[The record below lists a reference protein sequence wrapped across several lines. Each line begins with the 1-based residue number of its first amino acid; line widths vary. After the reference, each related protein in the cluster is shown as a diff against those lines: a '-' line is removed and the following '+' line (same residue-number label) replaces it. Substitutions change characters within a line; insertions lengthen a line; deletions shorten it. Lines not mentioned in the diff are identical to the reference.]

1 MKKTP
6 LYNQHVQ
13 LEAKMVDFGGFNM
26 PIQYKGISIEHKCVR
41 NDVGIFDVSHMGEF
55 FVQGNESTSFL
66 NYICSNDI
74 NKIEIQKAQ
83 YNCFINNHGG
93 IVDDLIVYRIEEK
106 KYMLVVNA
114 ANIEK
119 DWKWIKK
126 NIQDFDC
133 KIINSSADIGLISV
147 QGPESLSL
155 INDTFSKN
163 FSNLKKFSFNN
174 IIVSN
179 KSIIVS
185 NTGYTGSKGYELYID
200 VSIISSIWNKL
211 TEEGKKYK
219 LQPIGLGA
227 RDTLRMEMGYCLYGN
242 DIDDVTTPYEA
253 NLMWVTDIKKDFIGK
268 EKVLKS
274 MQISSK
280 KMINFK
286 MIERG
291 IPRNGYEICN
301 NKGDK
306 IGYVTSG
313 TFSPSNKVGI
323 GIGYLKIEYSIG
335 DEIFILIRDK
345 LVKAEIIKLPIQNG

>member
-26 PIQYKGISIEHKCVR
+26 PIQYKGISIEHQCVR

-66 NYICSNDI
+66 NYICSNNI

-126 NIQDFDC
+126 NIQNFDC

-147 QGPESLSL
+147 QGPESLNL
-155 INDTFSKN
+155 INDTFGKN
-163 FSNLKKFSFNN
+163 FSYLKKFSFNN
-174 IIVSN
+174 ILISN

-185 NTGYTGSKGYELYID
+185 NTGYTGSKGFELYID

-211 TEEGKKYK
+211 IDEGKKYK

>member
-13 LEAKMVDFGGFNM
+13 LDAKMVDFGGFNM
-26 PIQYKGISIEHKCVR
+26 PIQYRGISIEHQCVR

-66 NYICSNDI
+66 NFICSNDI

-83 YNCFINNHGG
+83 YNCFVNNHGG

-126 NIQDFDC
+126 NIQNFDC

-147 QGPESLSL
+147 QGPESLNL

-174 IIVSN
+174 ILVSN

-200 VSIISSIWNKL
+200 ASIISSIWNKL
-211 TEEGKKYK
+211 IEEGKKYK

-242 DIDDVTTPYEA
+242 DIDDITTPYEA

-274 MQISSK
+274 MKLSSK
-280 KMINFK
+280 RMINFK

-301 NKGDK
+301 IKGDK

-323 GIGYLKIEYSIG
+323 GIGYLKIEYSMG

>member
-13 LEAKMVDFGGFNM
+13 LDAKMVDFGGFNM
-26 PIQYKGISIEHKCVR
+26 PIQYKGISIEHQCVR
-41 NDVGIFDVSHMGEF
+41 KDVGIFDVSHMGEF

-126 NIQDFDC
+126 NVQNFDC

-147 QGPESLSL
+147 QGPESLNL

-174 IIVSN
+174 ILVSN

-200 VSIISSIWNKL
+200 ASIISSIWNKL
-211 TEEGKKYK
+211 IEEGKKYK

-227 RDTLRMEMGYCLYGN
+227 RDTLRMEMGYCLYGK

-274 MQISSK
+274 MELSSK
-280 KMINFK
+280 RMINFK
-286 MIERG
+286 MTERG

-335 DEIFILIRDK
+335 DEIFVLIRDK
-345 LVKAEIIKLPIQNG
+345 LVKAEIIKLPI

>member
-13 LEAKMVDFGGFNM
+13 LDAKMVDFGGFNM
-26 PIQYKGISIEHKCVR
+26 PIQYRGISIEHQCVR

-66 NYICSNDI
+66 NFICSNDI

-126 NIQDFDC
+126 NIQNFDC

-147 QGPESLSL
+147 QGPESLNL

-174 IIVSN
+174 ILVSN

-200 VSIISSIWNKL
+200 ASIISSIWNKL
-211 TEEGKKYK
+211 IEEGKKYK

-274 MQISSK
+274 MELSSK
-280 KMINFK
+280 RMINFK
-286 MIERG
+286 MTERG

-323 GIGYLKIEYSIG
+323 GIGYLKIEYSMG

>member
-26 PIQYKGISIEHKCVR
+26 PIQYKGISIEHQCVR

-93 IVDDLIVYRIEEK
+93 IVDDLIIYRIDEK

-126 NIQDFDC
+126 NIQNFDC

-147 QGPESLSL
+147 QGPESLNL

-174 IIVSN
+174 ILVSN

-200 VSIISSIWNKL
+200 ASIISSIWNKL
-211 TEEGKKYK
+211 IEEGKKYK

-274 MQISSK
+274 MELSSK
-280 KMINFK
+280 RMINFK

-323 GIGYLKIEYSIG
+323 GIGYLKIEYSMG

>member
-26 PIQYKGISIEHKCVR
+26 PIQYKGISIEHQCVR
-41 NDVGIFDVSHMGEF
+41 KDVGIFDVSHMGEF

-126 NIQDFDC
+126 NIQNFDC

-147 QGPESLSL
+147 QGPESLNL

-174 IIVSN
+174 ILVSN

-200 VSIISSIWNKL
+200 ASIISSIWNKL
-211 TEEGKKYK
+211 IEEGKKYK

-274 MQISSK
+274 MELSSK
-280 KMINFK
+280 RMINFK
-286 MIERG
+286 MTERG

-323 GIGYLKIEYSIG
+323 GIGYLKIEYSMG

>member
-1 MKKTP
+1 
-6 LYNQHVQ
+6 
-13 LEAKMVDFGGFNM
+13 M
-26 PIQYKGISIEHKCVR
+26 PIQYRGISIEHQCVR

-66 NYICSNDI
+66 NFICSNDI

-83 YNCFINNHGG
+83 YNCFVNNHGG
-93 IVDDLIVYRIEEK
+93 IVDDLIVYRIQEK

-126 NIQDFDC
+126 NIQNFDC

-147 QGPESLSL
+147 QGPESLNL

-174 IIVSN
+174 ILVSN

-200 VSIISSIWNKL
+200 ASIISSIWNKL
-211 TEEGKKYK
+211 IEEGKKYK

-242 DIDDVTTPYEA
+242 DIDDITTPYEA

-274 MQISSK
+274 MKLSSK
-280 KMINFK
+280 RMINFK

-301 NKGDK
+301 IKGDK

-323 GIGYLKIEYSIG
+323 GIGYLKIEYSMG
-335 DEIFILIRDK
+335 DDIFILIRDK

>member
-13 LEAKMVDFGGFNM
+13 LDAKMVDFGGFNM
-26 PIQYKGISIEHKCVR
+26 PIQYKGISIEHQCVR
-41 NDVGIFDVSHMGEF
+41 KDVGIFDVSHMGEF

-126 NIQDFDC
+126 NIQNFDC

-147 QGPESLSL
+147 QGPESLNL

-174 IIVSN
+174 ILVSN

-200 VSIISSIWNKL
+200 ASIISSIWNKL
-211 TEEGKKYK
+211 IEEGKKYK

-274 MQISSK
+274 MELSSK
-280 KMINFK
+280 RMINFK

-323 GIGYLKIEYSIG
+323 GIGYLKIEYSMG

>member
-13 LEAKMVDFGGFNM
+13 LDAKMVDFGGFNM
-26 PIQYKGISIEHKCVR
+26 PIQYRGISIEHQCVR

-66 NYICSNDI
+66 NFICSNDI

-83 YNCFINNHGG
+83 YNCFVNNHGG
-93 IVDDLIVYRIEEK
+93 IVDDLIVYRIQEK

-126 NIQDFDC
+126 NIQNFDC

-147 QGPESLSL
+147 QGPESLNL

-174 IIVSN
+174 ILVSN

-200 VSIISSIWNKL
+200 ASIISSIWNKL
-211 TEEGKKYK
+211 IQEGKKYK

-242 DIDDVTTPYEA
+242 DIDDITTPYEA

-274 MQISSK
+274 MELSSK
-280 KMINFK
+280 RMINFK

-301 NKGDK
+301 IKGDK

-323 GIGYLKIEYSIG
+323 GIGYLKIEYSMG

>member
-13 LEAKMVDFGGFNM
+13 LDAKMVDFGGFNM
-26 PIQYKGISIEHKCVR
+26 PIQYRGISIEHQCVR

-66 NYICSNDI
+66 NFICSNDI

-83 YNCFINNHGG
+83 YNCFVNNHGG

-126 NIQDFDC
+126 NIQNFDC

-147 QGPESLSL
+147 QGPESLNL

-174 IIVSN
+174 ILVSN
-179 KSIIVS
+179 KTIIVS

-200 VSIISSIWNKL
+200 ASIISSIWNKL
-211 TEEGKKYK
+211 IEEGKKYK

-242 DIDDVTTPYEA
+242 DIDDITTPYEA

-274 MQISSK
+274 MELSSK
-280 KMINFK
+280 RMINFK

-301 NKGDK
+301 IKGDK

-323 GIGYLKIEYSIG
+323 GIGYLKIEYSMG

>member
-13 LEAKMVDFGGFNM
+13 LDAKMVDFGGFNM
-26 PIQYKGISIEHKCVR
+26 PIQYKGISIEHQCVR
-41 NDVGIFDVSHMGEF
+41 KDVGIFDVSHMGEF

-126 NIQDFDC
+126 NIQNFDC

-147 QGPESLSL
+147 QGPESLNL

-174 IIVSN
+174 ILVSN

-200 VSIISSIWNKL
+200 ASIISSIWNKL
-211 TEEGKKYK
+211 IEEGKKYK

-274 MQISSK
+274 MELSSK
-280 KMINFK
+280 RMINFK
-286 MIERG
+286 MTERG

-323 GIGYLKIEYSIG
+323 GIGYLKIEYSMG

>member
-26 PIQYKGISIEHKCVR
+26 PIQYKGISIEHQCVR

-93 IVDDLIVYRIEEK
+93 IVDDLIVYRLEEK

-126 NIQDFDC
+126 NVQNFDC
-133 KIINSSADIGLISV
+133 KIINSSADIGLISI
-147 QGPESLSL
+147 QGPESLNL

-174 IIVSN
+174 ILVSN

-200 VSIISSIWNKL
+200 ASIISSIWNKL
-211 TEEGKKYK
+211 IEEGKKYK
-219 LQPIGLGA
+219 LQAIGLGA

-274 MQISSK
+274 MELSSK
-280 KMINFK
+280 RMINFK
-286 MIERG
+286 MTERG

-335 DEIFILIRDK
+335 DEIFVLIRDK
-345 LVKAEIIKLPIQNG
+345 LVKAEIIKLPI

>member
-26 PIQYKGISIEHKCVR
+26 PIQYKGISIEHQCVR
-41 NDVGIFDVSHMGEF
+41 KDVGIFDVSHMGEF

-126 NIQDFDC
+126 NIQNFDC

-147 QGPESLSL
+147 QGPESLNL

-174 IIVSN
+174 ILVSN

-200 VSIISSIWNKL
+200 ASIISSIWNKL
-211 TEEGKKYK
+211 IEEGKKYK

-274 MQISSK
+274 MELSSK
-280 KMINFK
+280 RMVNFR
-286 MIERG
+286 MTERG

-335 DEIFILIRDK
+335 DEIFVLIRDK

>member
-26 PIQYKGISIEHKCVR
+26 PIQYKGISIEHQCVR

-126 NIQDFDC
+126 NIQNFDC

-147 QGPESLSL
+147 QGPESLNL

-174 IIVSN
+174 ILVSN

-200 VSIISSIWNKL
+200 ASIISSIWNKL
-211 TEEGKKYK
+211 IEEGKKYK

-274 MQISSK
+274 MELSSK
-280 KMINFK
+280 RMINFK

>member
-13 LEAKMVDFGGFNM
+13 LDAKMVDFGGFNM
-26 PIQYKGISIEHKCVR
+26 PIQYRGISIEHQCVR

-66 NYICSNDI
+66 NFICSNDI

-83 YNCFINNHGG
+83 YNCFVNNHGG

-126 NIQDFDC
+126 NIQNFDC

-147 QGPESLSL
+147 QGPESLNL

-174 IIVSN
+174 ILVSN

-200 VSIISSIWNKL
+200 ASIISSIWNKL
-211 TEEGKKYK
+211 IEEGKKYK

-242 DIDDVTTPYEA
+242 DIDDITTPYEA

-274 MQISSK
+274 MKLSSK
-280 KMINFK
+280 RMINFK

-301 NKGDK
+301 IKGDK

-323 GIGYLKIEYSIG
+323 GIGYLKIEYSMG
-335 DEIFILIRDK
+335 DDIFILIRDK

>member
-6 LYNQHVQ
+6 LYNQHLQ
-13 LEAKMVDFGGFNM
+13 LKAKMVDFGGFNM
-26 PIQYKGISIEHKCVR
+26 PIQYKGISIEHQCVR

-55 FVQGNESTSFL
+55 FIQGNESTSFL

-74 NKIEIQKAQ
+74 NKIEIHKAQ
-83 YNCFINNHGG
+83 YNCFINNIGG

-126 NIQDFDC
+126 NIQNFDC
-133 KIINSSADIGLISV
+133 NIINSSDDIGLISI
-147 QGPESLSL
+147 QGPESLNL
-155 INDTFSKN
+155 INDMFGEN
-163 FSNLKKFSFNN
+163 FSNLKKFYFKN
-174 IIVSN
+174 ILINN

-185 NTGYTGSKGYELYID
+185 NTGYTGSKGYEIYID

-211 TEEGKKYK
+211 IEKGVKYK

-242 DIDDVTTPYEA
+242 DIDDRTTPYEA
-253 NLMWVTDIKKDFIGK
+253 NLMWVTNIKKDFIGK

-274 MQISSK
+274 IEISSK

-301 NKGDK
+301 KKGDN

-313 TFSPSNKVGI
+313 TFSPTNKIGI
-323 GIGYLKIEYSIG
+323 GIGYLKVEYSIG
-335 DEIFILIRDK
+335 EKIFILIRNK
-345 LVKAEIIKLPIQNG
+345 LVKSEIIKLPIKNG

>member
-13 LEAKMVDFGGFNM
+13 LDAKMVDFGGFNM
-26 PIQYKGISIEHKCVR
+26 PIQYKGISIEHQCVR

-93 IVDDLIVYRIEEK
+93 IVDDLIVYRVEEK

-126 NIQDFDC
+126 NIQNFDC

-147 QGPESLSL
+147 QGPESLNL

-174 IIVSN
+174 ILVSN

-200 VSIISSIWNKL
+200 ASIISSIWNKL
-211 TEEGKKYK
+211 IEEGKKYK

-253 NLMWVTDIKKDFIGK
+253 NLMWVTEIKKDFIGK

-274 MQISSK
+274 MELSSK
-280 KMINFK
+280 RMVNFR
-286 MIERG
+286 MTERG

-335 DEIFILIRDK
+335 DEIFVLIRDK

>member
-13 LEAKMVDFGGFNM
+13 LDAKMVDFGGFNM
-26 PIQYKGISIEHKCVR
+26 PIQYRGISIEHQCVR

-66 NYICSNDI
+66 NFICSNDI

-83 YNCFINNHGG
+83 YNCFVNNHGG

-126 NIQDFDC
+126 NIQNFDC

-147 QGPESLSL
+147 QGPESLNL

-174 IIVSN
+174 ILVSN

-200 VSIISSIWNKL
+200 ASIISSIWNKL
-211 TEEGKKYK
+211 IEEGKKYK

-242 DIDDVTTPYEA
+242 DIDDITTPYEA

-274 MQISSK
+274 MELSSK
-280 KMINFK
+280 RMINFK

-301 NKGDK
+301 IKGDK

-323 GIGYLKIEYSIG
+323 GIGYLKIEYSMG

>member
-13 LEAKMVDFGGFNM
+13 LDAKMVDFGGFNM
-26 PIQYKGISIEHKCVR
+26 PIQYKGISIEHQCVR
-41 NDVGIFDVSHMGEF
+41 KDVGIFDVSHMGEF

-126 NIQDFDC
+126 NIQNFDC

-147 QGPESLSL
+147 QGPESLNL

-174 IIVSN
+174 ILVSN

-200 VSIISSIWNKL
+200 ASIISSIWNKL
-211 TEEGKKYK
+211 IEEGKKYK

-274 MQISSK
+274 MELSSK
-280 KMINFK
+280 RMINFK
-286 MIERG
+286 MTERG

-323 GIGYLKIEYSIG
+323 GIGYLKIEYSMG
-335 DEIFILIRDK
+335 DDIFILIRDK

>member
-26 PIQYKGISIEHKCVR
+26 PIQYKGISIEHQCVR

-147 QGPESLSL
+147 QGPESLNL
-155 INDTFSKN
+155 INDTFSNN

-174 IIVSN
+174 ITVSN

-253 NLMWVTDIKKDFIGK
+253 NLMWVTDIKKNFIGK

-274 MQISSK
+274 MELSSK

-286 MIERG
+286 MTERG

>member
-13 LEAKMVDFGGFNM
+13 LDAKMVDFGGFNM
-26 PIQYKGISIEHKCVR
+26 PIQYRGISIEHQCVR

-66 NYICSNDI
+66 NFICSNDI

-83 YNCFINNHGG
+83 YNCFVNNHGG
-93 IVDDLIVYRIEEK
+93 IVDDLIVYRIQEK

-126 NIQDFDC
+126 NIQNFDC

-147 QGPESLSL
+147 QGPESLNL

-174 IIVSN
+174 ILVSN

-200 VSIISSIWNKL
+200 ASIISSIWNKL
-211 TEEGKKYK
+211 IEEGKKYK

-242 DIDDVTTPYEA
+242 DIDDITTPYEA

-274 MQISSK
+274 MELSSK
-280 KMINFK
+280 RMINFK

-301 NKGDK
+301 IKGDK

-323 GIGYLKIEYSIG
+323 GIGYLKIEYSMG

>member
-13 LEAKMVDFGGFNM
+13 LDAKMVDFGGFNM
-26 PIQYKGISIEHKCVR
+26 PIQYRGISIEHQCVR

-66 NYICSNDI
+66 NFICSNDI

-83 YNCFINNHGG
+83 YNCFVNNHGG
-93 IVDDLIVYRIEEK
+93 IVDDLIVYRIQEK

-126 NIQDFDC
+126 NIQNFDC

-147 QGPESLSL
+147 QGPESLNL

-174 IIVSN
+174 ILVSN

-211 TEEGKKYK
+211 IEEGKKYK

-242 DIDDVTTPYEA
+242 DIDDITTPYEA

-268 EKVLKS
+268 KKVLKS
-274 MQISSK
+274 MELSSK
-280 KMINFK
+280 RMINFK

-301 NKGDK
+301 IKGDK

-323 GIGYLKIEYSIG
+323 GIGYLKIEYSMG